1 MKAYSGGK
9 PHSGEIPMAPKSF
22 IEVRKFKM
30 AWWKK
35 WPLFLLGL
43 IAMETLLVFPEVAGI
58 IMSERTEEG
67 ITAFGLVAGFLVI
80 LTILLMLL
88 VGEVMFSY
96 LEVSPKG
103 IEYRLWPF
111 YHLEFDW
118 DEIESIQRAR
128 ILKIIPVDSMNVA
141 ITNRSSFATTTV
153 LKQSISISDFQGW
166 PRGKLAEALRE
177 NAPQLFDNSTTPRSD
192 TL

>member
-1 MKAYSGGK
+1 
-9 PHSGEIPMAPKSF
+9 MAPKSYF
-22 IEVRKFKM
+22 EVRKFKM

-43 IAMETLLVFPEVAGI
+43 IAMETLLIFPELAGI
-58 IMSERTEEG
+58 IMTQRTEEG

-103 IEYRLWPF
+103 MAYRLWPF
-111 YHLEFDW
+111 YQLKFDW

-128 ILKIIPVDSMNVA
+128 VLKIFPVDSMHVA

-153 LKQSISISDFQGW
+153 LKQSVTISDFQGW
-166 PRGKLAEALRE
+166 PKGKLAEALRE
-177 NAPQLFDNSTTPRSD
+177 NAPNLFETPTGMQSE
-192 TL
+192 T